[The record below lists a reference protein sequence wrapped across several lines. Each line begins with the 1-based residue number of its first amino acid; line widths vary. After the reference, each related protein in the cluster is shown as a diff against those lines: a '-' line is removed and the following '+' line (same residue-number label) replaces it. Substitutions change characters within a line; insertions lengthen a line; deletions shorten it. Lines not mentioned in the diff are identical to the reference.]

1 MTNRAALPVLVLSGL
16 VLATAARGADGPPA
30 FTPAELWG
38 AWPAARVSPPDPYT
52 FKHAAL
58 SATLETLGR
67 DHPGLFSI
75 VDEGRS
81 AEGRRLAVLK
91 LGTGPTRV
99 LLWSQMHGDEPTATS
114 ALVDLVSLL
123 GGTGTSGAAGR
134 LLSRL
139 TIYLLPMLNPD
150 GAERT
155 TRRNAQG
162 IDINRDAL
170 RLQTPEG
177 RFLKSVRDRFDPSTG
192 YNLHNQN
199 PLTVAGPGGRQVA
212 LSLLS
217 VAFDEALTEDE
228 GRRRTKR
235 LALAVVDAVAPWA
248 TGKVAR
254 YDADYTPRAF
264 GDSMTRWGT
273 ATLLIETGGWTGPDE
288 AGTLVR
294 LNFVALLMSL
304 QALADGSLDARDP
317 KNYDALPV
325 VRREGLFDLLVR
337 EATVLNG
344 AGLPPYLADVA
355 LNRPIAFSGLGP
367 RSRAGVVDVGDLTT
381 FRGKD
386 EIDARGELLI
396 PAPPGGEEE
405 WARTLAALTAR
416 GFADDAGVLLLPA
429 ADLSKEVKAWM
440 PAGALLVPGYSGDL
454 LLLEPSGAGWKVA
467 RRLSAASR

>member
-1 MTNRAALPVLVLSGL
+1 MRKLAGIHAPVLAVFLIASVARAAEAPADFTRQGL
-16 VLATAARGADGPPA
+16 
-30 FTPAELWG
+30 WN
-38 AWPAARVSPPDPYT
+38 AWPAARVSPPEPYA
-52 FKHAAL
+52 FRHAAL
-58 SATLETLGR
+58 TATLEALGR
-67 DHPGLFSI
+67 DDPGLFTI
-75 VDEGRS
+75 AEEGRS
-81 AEGRRLAVLK
+81 AEGRRLAVLG
-91 LGTGPTRV
+91 LGTGPVKV

-114 ALVDLVSLL
+114 ALVDLLSYI
-123 GGTGTSGAAGR
+123 GRTRASEATGR

-177 RFLKSVRDRFDPSTG
+177 RFLKSVRDRLEPAIG
-192 YNLHNQN
+192 YNLHNQS
-199 PLTVAGPGGRQVA
+199 PLTIAGAGGDQVA
-212 LSLLS
+212 LALLS

-228 GRRRTKR
+228 GRQRTKR

-248 TGKVAR
+248 KGKVAR

-273 ATLLIETGGWTGPDE
+273 ATLLIETGGWNGPDE

-304 QALADGSLDARDP
+304 QALADGSLTGRDP
-317 KNYDALPV
+317 KSYDAIPV
-325 VRREGLFDLLVR
+325 LSREGIFDVLVR

-344 AGLPPYLADVA
+344 AGLAPYVADVA
-355 LNRPIAFSGLGP
+355 LNRAILFGGLGP

-386 EIDARGELLI
+386 EIDATGMLLV
-396 PAPPGGEEE
+396 PAPPGGDEG
-405 WARTLAALTAR
+405 WTKTLAALKAR
-416 GFADDAGVLLLPA
+416 GLAGDGGTLLLPA
-429 ADLSKEVKAWM
+429 ADLSKEVRAWM
-440 PAGALLVPGYSGDL
+440 PSGTLLVPGYSGDL
-454 LLLEPSGAGWKVA
+454 LILESSGAGWKMA
-467 RRLSAASR
+467 RRLSAGGP

>member
-1 MTNRAALPVLVLSGL
+1 MTSHAALSALAFSCL
-16 VLATAARGADGPPA
+16 VLATPCRAADGPAA
-30 FTPAELWG
+30 FTPEGLWD
-38 AWPAARVSPPDPYT
+38 AWPSARVSPPEPYA
-52 FKHAAL
+52 FRHAAL
-58 SATLETLGR
+58 TATLEALGR

-91 LGTGPTRV
+91 LGTGPVKV

-114 ALVDLVSLL
+114 AIVDLVSLL
-123 GGTGTSGAAGR
+123 GRTRESDATGR

-162 IDINRDAL
+162 IDVNRDAL

-177 RFLKSVRDRFDPSTG
+177 RYLKSVRDRLEPSTG
-192 YNLHNQN
+192 YNLHNQS
-199 PLTVAGPGGRQVA
+199 PLTVAGPGGSQVA

-217 VAFDEALTEDE
+217 VAFDEALTEDA

-248 TGKVAR
+248 KGKVAR
-254 YDADYTPRAF
+254 YDADYAPRAF

-273 ATLLIETGGWTGPDE
+273 ATLLIETGGWNGPDE
-288 AGTLVR
+288 PGTLVR

-304 QALADGSLDARDP
+304 QALADGSLEGRDP
-317 KNYDALPV
+317 KGYDALPV
-325 VRREGLFDLLVR
+325 VRRDGLFDLVVR
-337 EATVLNG
+337 EAAVLNG
-344 AGLPPYLADVA
+344 GGFPPYVADVA
-355 LNRPIAFSGLGP
+355 LNRAILFGGLGP
-367 RSRAGVVDVGDLTT
+367 RSRAGVADLGDLST

-386 EIDARGELLI
+386 EIDARGKLLV
-396 PAPPGGEEE
+396 PAPAGGEEG
-405 WARTLAALTAR
+405 WARTFAALKAR
-416 GFADDAGVLLLPA
+416 GLADDTGTLQLPA
-429 ADLSKEVKAWM
+429 ADLSREVKAWM

-454 LLLEPSGAGWKVA
+454 LLLEPSGAGWKAA
-467 RRLSAASR
+467 RRLPAASR